1 MEEVIPVFGK
11 LYAEKLDKVSK
22 KSSNNITIVSL
33 IVGGVLIAGIAFRQK
48 SEGKGKPQNESD
60 TNEGKISM
68 CSEEEHIPQI
78 AYQETSH
85 KAANL
90 VGKIQSVS
98 SCSKI
103 ESDVLTPEENKE
115 DDKNKHQ
122 VTTTKEAY
130 I

>member
-11 LYAEKLDKVSK
+11 LYAGKVDEVSK

-98 SCSKI
+98 SCSEI

-122 VTTTKEAY
+122 VTTTKEA
-130 I
+130 

>member
-1 MEEVIPVFGK
+1 M
-11 LYAEKLDKVSK
+11 
-22 KSSNNITIVSL
+22 SL

-48 SEGKGKPQNESD
+48 SEGKGKPQNDSD
-60 TNEGKISM
+60 TNDGKTSM
-68 CSEEEHIPQI
+68 CSEQEHIPQI
-78 AYQETSH
+78 AYQENSQKT
-85 KAANL
+85 ANI

-103 ESDVLTPEENKE
+103 ESDVKTPEENKE

>member
-11 LYAEKLDKVSK
+11 LYAGKVDEVSK
-22 KSSNNITIVSL
+22 KSSSNITIVSL
-33 IVGGVLIAGIAFRQK
+33 IVGGVLIAGIALRQK

-60 TNEGKISM
+60 TNECKISM

-78 AYQETSH
+78 AYQENSQKT
-85 KAANL
+85 ANL
-90 VGKIQSVS
+90 AEKSQSVS

-103 ESDVLTPEENKE
+103 ESDVLSPGENKE

-122 VTTTKEAY
+122 VTTTKEA
-130 I
+130 